1 MIKTSKPLSATMFV
15 LALALGLGSV
25 LLFAGV
31 PLGALRIVS
40 PRWSLA
46 TVLLWNAALSMLFFL
61 QHSGMIRRPFR
72 AWLAR
77 LIDPKYR
84 AAIYGIASGI
94 ALAAVVLL
102 WQPSSV
108 PLFTLTG
115 LPRHLTQALSLAAF
129 GFFVWGARSQRPFD
143 PLGLAPLVAHLR
155 DKPEKAPTF
164 VASGP
169 YHWVRHP
176 LYLAVLV
183 LIWSCPDMTLDRLLF
198 QVLWSAWIVLGARL
212 EEADLVA
219 ELGETYRVYQREVPM
234 LIPWPKRHK
243 PISSRKTTS
252 SWAGERGQGYVV
264 IQIALIALVLLG
276 PRTWPGLPEWPTAV
290 ARMALP
296 AGIALLVLG
305 VGLIVSGIVALGRN
319 LAAVPRPRQGA
330 TLVER
335 GPYRV
340 VRHPMY
346 TGAILIA
353 FGWAL
358 AVAGTLSLAYACMVV
373 GFLAIKTAREERWL
387 REELTGYSDYE
398 RRVRRLIPFVY

>member
-1 MIKTSKPLSATMFV
+1 MIKMSKPLSATMLV
-15 LALALGLGSV
+15 LALVFGLGSV
-25 LLFAGV
+25 VLFAGV
-31 PLGALRIVS
+31 PLGALAVVS
-40 PRWSLA
+40 PRWSLT
-46 TVLLWNAALSMLFFL
+46 TVLLWDVALSMLFFL

-77 LIDPKYR
+77 IIDPRYR
-84 AAIYGIASGI
+84 AAVYGIASGI

-102 WQPSSV
+102 WQPSRA

-115 LPRHLTQALSLAAF
+115 LARHLSQGLALAAF
-129 GFFVWGARSQRPFD
+129 AFFVWGARSQRPFD

-155 DKPEKAPTF
+155 DKPQSAPTF

-169 YHWVRHP
+169 YRWVRHP

-198 QVLWSAWIVLGARL
+198 QLLWSVWIVLGARL

-219 ELGETYRVYQREVPM
+219 EFGDTYRAYCREVPM
-234 LIPWPKRHK
+234 IIPWLSHR
-243 PISSRKTTS
+243 RMS
-252 SWAGERGQGYVV
+252 SWAGQRGEGYVV
-264 IQIALIALVLLG
+264 IQLVLIGVVLLG
-276 PRTWPGLPEWPTAV
+276 PRTYPGLSEWSATALQL
-290 ARMALP
+290 ALP
-296 AGIALLVLG
+296 AGIALIALG
-305 VGLIVSGIVALGRN
+305 AGLIAWGIVALGRN
-319 LAAVPRPRQGA
+319 LTAVPRPKQGA

-335 GPYRV
+335 GPYRI

-353 FGWAL
+353 FGWAF
-358 AVAGTLSLAYACMVV
+358 AVHGSLTLLYACMVV
-373 GFLAIKTAREERWL
+373 AFLALKTAREERWL
-387 REELTGYSDYE
+387 REELPGYVDYE

>member
-15 LALALGLGSV
+15 LALGLGLGSV
-25 LLFAGV
+25 ILFAGL
-31 PLGALRIVS
+31 PLGALAIVS
-40 PRWSLA
+40 PRWPLT
-46 TVLLWNAALSMLFFL
+46 TVLLWDAALSMLFFL
-61 QHSGMIRRPFR
+61 QHSGMIRKPFR

-77 LIDPKYR
+77 FIDPRYR
-84 AAIYGIASGI
+84 AAIYGVASGI

-102 WQPSSV
+102 WQPSRA
-108 PLFTLTG
+108 PFLTLTG
-115 LPRHLTQALSLAAF
+115 LTRHLSQGLSIAAF

-155 DKPEKAPTF
+155 DKPERAPTF

-169 YHWVRHP
+169 YRWVRHP

-183 LIWSCPDMTLDRLLF
+183 LIWSCPDMTMDRLLF
-198 QVLWSAWIVLGARL
+198 QLLWSAWIVLGARL

-219 ELGETYRVYQREVPM
+219 ELGDTYRAYRREVPM
-234 LIPWPKRHK
+234 LIPWPKHRNGG
-243 PISSRKTTS
+243 S

-264 IQIALIALVLLG
+264 VQIILIALVFFG
-276 PRTWPGLPEWPTAV
+276 PRTWPGLPEWPAAV
-290 ARMALP
+290 SRIALP
-296 AGIALLVLG
+296 AGIALLALG

-319 LAAVPRPRQGA
+319 LAAVPRPKQGA

-346 TGAILIA
+346 SGAILIA

-387 REELTGYSDYE
+387 REELAGYAEYE